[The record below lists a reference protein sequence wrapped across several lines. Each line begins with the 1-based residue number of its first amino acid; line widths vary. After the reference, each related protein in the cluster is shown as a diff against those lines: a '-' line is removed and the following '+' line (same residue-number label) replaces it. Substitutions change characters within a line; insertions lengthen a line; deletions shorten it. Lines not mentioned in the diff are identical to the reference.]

1 MTKKVFPIRFGRL
14 FPNTKFRIA
23 AEPSRGI
30 RRSYDTSVYLKA
42 KEHEGFYATSVD
54 NPDKA
59 IVLMPEDL
67 VYPLAKGA

>member
-1 MTKKVFPIRFGRL
+1 MTKKVFPIRFERL

-30 RRSYDTSVYLKA
+30 RRSSDTSVYLKA